1 MRVYALDKDYHEV
14 SFNLGVLTQ
23 RGFKD
28 FGRAIKYYQDYI
40 AKSGTTD
47 PNHPVHRLIKDCEQE
62 IKAQEMM
69 NAPAPTPTPAAPDP
83 GKEGT
88 APGSNDVAT
97 DKGASTDPK
106 KDGSSEKPK
115 ADAGAPATGG
125 KMTNQ

>member
-1 MRVYALDKDYHEV
+1 MRVYALDKDFHEV

-28 FGRAIKYYQDYI
+28 FKTAIRYYQDFI
-40 AKSGTTD
+40 GKAGVSD
-47 PNHPVHRLIKDCEQE
+47 PNHPVYKNIKQCEDE

-69 NAPAPTPTPAAPDP
+69 NAPAPTPTPAVDP

-88 APGSNDVAT
+88 APGAPGDVAT

-106 KDGSSEKPK
+106 KDGGSDKPK
-115 ADAGAPATGG
+115 ADAGTPANGG
-125 KMTNQ
+125 KMAHQ